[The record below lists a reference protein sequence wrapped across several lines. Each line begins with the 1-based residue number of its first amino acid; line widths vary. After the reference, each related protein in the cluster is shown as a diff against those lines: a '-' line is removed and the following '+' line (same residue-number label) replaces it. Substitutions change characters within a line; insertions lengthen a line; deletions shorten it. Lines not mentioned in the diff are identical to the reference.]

1 MPIFIM
7 LGDTHPTFTRIIAV
21 EHHTNVWHITV
32 LVSVVVQ
39 GTLKTKQLT
48 TYFTFEGP
56 QPVEP
61 FMVKQ

>member
-1 MPIFIM
+1 M
-7 LGDTHPTFTRIIAV
+7 LRDTHPTFTRIIV
-21 EHHTNVWHITV
+21 VGHCTNVWHIVV

-39 GTLKTKQLT
+39 CTLKTEQLT

-61 FMVKQ
+61 LVVKQ